1 MFHLFTVIR
10 IAQLQANANVHSS
23 ICIMFAISFIFGS
36 NHRRWCFEEKGCLIV
51 FISLMVAGLRE
62 RQGQVGG
69 LSGEEGAGVLIWID
83 YSATHRIWE
92 MVT

>member
-1 MFHLFTVIR
+1 MFHLFSLPLNIILR

-36 NHRRWCFEEKGCLIV
+36 NHRRWCFEEKRLSHRF
-51 FISLMVAGLRE
+51 FISLMVAGLSD

-69 LSGEEGAGVLIWID
+69 LSGERGRGCPNKD
-83 YSATHRIWE
+83 
-92 MVT
+92 